1 MNSNLRNAK
10 NSYLKGEGELGY
22 LLELIKMEYSGLI
35 ENEAHKK
42 PEGLVKVKGLKE
54 ILQELIDEKP
64 ELSNE
69 TIEVADDINKAIT
82 IGNIVKAIKDF

>member
-10 NSYLKGEGELGY
+10 NSYLKGEGDLGH
-22 LLELIKMEYSGLI
+22 LLELIKMEHSGLI

-69 TIEVADDINKAIT
+69 TIEVADDINNAIT